1 MSELLERLIAQA
13 QALSPEEKTVL
24 AERLLREIEV
34 PDPAWEAA
42 WATECE
48 RRLKALDDGT
58 ATAVPWEEVRK
69 RVFGQ

>member
-13 QALSPEEKTVL
+13 QALSPEEKTLL

-34 PDPAWEAA
+34 PDPDWEAA
-42 WATECE
+42 WVAECE
-48 RRLKALDDGT
+48 RRLKSLADGT
-58 ATAVPWEEVRK
+58 STTVPWEDVRK